1 MSDQTWTWAD
11 LDARELALIAE
22 TERTLD
28 ADYVVVYRP
37 AEDEFD
43 LPAELHLPAKTLDE
57 SQLECLRGVEQ
68 LVGGVAVAYSAGA
81 SA

>member
-1 MSDQTWTWAD
+1 MTEQTWTYAD
-11 LDARELALIAE
+11 LDARALALIAE

-43 LPAELHLPAKTLDE
+43 LPAELHLAAKTLDE

-68 LVGGVAVAYSAGA
+68 LVGGVAVAYQAKA